1 MEHEWNTRAEPWTHI
16 GVSAVAAELTARRRH
31 VMCVATHGPILARQ
45 FR

>member
-1 MEHEWNTRAEPWTHI
+1 MEHEWNTRAKPWTHI

-45 FR
+45 FG